1 MVYRA
6 RSRTARDTKSSLEKP
21 KQQKPPHRTI
31 IKVNNVCSWA
41 EWSVTVNLATREADA
56 GGSLEPRT
64 FKVSLSNIDPYLK
77 NNADKTNK

>member
-1 MVYRA
+1 MKLAWAVGKLVLNSEA
-6 RSRTARDTKSSLEKP
+6 TP
-21 KQQKPPHRTI
+21 KQQKPPHTTI